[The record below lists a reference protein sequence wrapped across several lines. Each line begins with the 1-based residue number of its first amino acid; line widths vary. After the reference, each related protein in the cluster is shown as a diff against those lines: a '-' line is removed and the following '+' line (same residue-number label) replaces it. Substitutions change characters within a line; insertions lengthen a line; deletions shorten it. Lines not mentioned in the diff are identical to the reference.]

1 MNTNRHEWFFD
12 RINGMN
18 GIIATE
24 VEPPVSD
31 CIRPVLQAKAL
42 LEIYFC
48 AGLDL
53 YYSVSDETGG
63 MYCIRPVLQAKALLE
78 IYFCAG
84 LDLYYSVSD
93 ETGGMFE

>member
-1 MNTNRHEWFFD
+1 MQNRELRMYQPRMNTNRHEWFFD

-31 CIRPVLQAKAL
+31 CIRPVLQAKPM
-42 LEIYFC
+42 LEINFC

-63 MYCIRPVLQAKALLE
+63 KLNEEYRI
-78 IYFCAG
+78 
-84 LDLYYSVSD
+84 
-93 ETGGMFE
+93 

>member
-12 RINGMN
+12 RINGIN
-18 GIIATE
+18 GIIATEGTE

-31 CIRPVLQAKAL
+31 CIRPVLQAKPV
-42 LEIYFC
+42 LEINFC
-48 AGLDL
+48 A
-53 YYSVSDETGG
+53 E
-63 MYCIRPVLQAKALLE
+63 
-78 IYFCAG
+78 

>member
-1 MNTNRHEWFFD
+1 
-12 RINGMN
+12 MN

-31 CIRPVLQAKAL
+31 CIRPVLQAKPM
-42 LEIYFC
+42 LEINFC

-63 MYCIRPVLQAKALLE
+63 KLNEEYRI
-78 IYFCAG
+78 
-84 LDLYYSVSD
+84 
-93 ETGGMFE
+93 